1 MGHPAL
7 PTSDLRAIARHSAS
21 VLVGQL
27 AVMAFGVTD
36 TLIAGRYSDTALAA
50 LSVGTAIYVS
60 VFVSLIGVM
69 QATLPVWAELRG
81 AQRHREIGASVRQSL
96 YLCAMAV
103 AVGMG
108 VLLWAQPLLHW
119 TEVPAAL
126 QAEVLAYLHILAF
139 ALAPSLL
146 FRLYAN
152 LNQSMGRPLL
162 VTWLQIGSLTL
173 KVPLSLWLA
182 FGGLGLEARGLAGCA
197 WATLIVNYTMLV
209 VAVWMLR
216 TRLLYA
222 PLVLF
227 ARMARPDWQ
236 HIGRLARL
244 GVPGGLAV
252 LVEVTSFTLM
262 ALFIARQ
269 GATASA
275 SHQIAA
281 NLATVLYMVPLS
293 LGIATSARVSY
304 RLGAAQP
311 GQARQAV
318 WAGYKLA
325 GGAALA
331 LSATLLL
338 ASEVLPR
345 LYSGNAAVVVSAA
358 VLLKWVALYH
368 LMDTLQA
375 LSVFVLRCYRVTLLP
390 LAIYSVLLWG
400 VGLAGG
406 YWLAY
411 EGMAGRIPA
420 WQSPQAFWVTSV
432 VALTCVAVLFV
443 GLVWHTT
450 RPRA

>member
-1 MGHPAL
+1 MAG
-7 PTSDLRAIARHSAS
+7 DLRVIARHSAS

-36 TLIAGRYSDTALAA
+36 TLIAGRYADTALAA

-81 AQRHREIGASVRQSL
+81 AQRQHEIGPSVHQSL
-96 YLCAMAV
+96 YLCALAV
-103 AVGMG
+103 AAGMG
-108 VLLWAQPLLHW
+108 VLLWAQPLLRW
-119 TEVPAAL
+119 TDVPQAL
-126 QAEVLAYLHILAF
+126 QAEVLAYLQILAF
-139 ALAPSLL
+139 ALAPALL

-152 LNQSMGRPLL
+152 LNQALGQPLL
-162 VTWLQIGSLTL
+162 VTWLQIGSLGL
-173 KVPLSLWLA
+173 KVPLSIWLA
-182 FGGLGLEARGLAGCA
+182 FGGLGLEPQGLAGCA
-197 WATLIVNYTMLV
+197 WATLVVNCAMLA

-216 TRLLYA
+216 TRPLYA
-222 PLVLF
+222 PLALF
-227 ARMARPDWQ
+227 APLARPDWLQ
-236 HIGRLARL
+236 IGRLARL

-281 NLATVLYMVPLS
+281 NLATLLYMVPLS
-293 LGIATSARVSY
+293 LGIATSARVSH

-311 GQARQAV
+311 AQARQAV
-318 WAGYKLA
+318 WAGYTLA
-325 GGAALA
+325 CGAALT
-331 LSATLLL
+331 LSAMLLL
-338 ASEVLPR
+338 TGNALPH
-345 LYSGNAAVVVSAA
+345 LYSNNAAVVASAGL
-358 VLLKWVALYH
+358 LLKWVALYH
-368 LMDTLQA
+368 LMDTLQS
-375 LSVFVLRCYRVTLLP
+375 LSVFVLRSYRVTLLP
-390 LAIYSVLLWG
+390 LVIYSLLLWG

-411 EGMAGRIPA
+411 VGWGETAA

-432 VALTCVAVLFV
+432 AALACVAVLFV
-443 GLVWHTT
+443 GLVWRTT
-450 RPRA
+450 RLRR

>member
-1 MGHPAL
+1 MTG
-7 PTSDLRAIARHSAS
+7 DLRVIARHSAS

-36 TLIAGRYSDTALAA
+36 ALIAGRYADSALAA

-81 AQRHREIGASVRQSL
+81 AQRHCEIGPSVHQSL
-96 YLCAMAV
+96 YLCGLSV
-103 AVGMG
+103 AAGMG
-108 VLLWAQPLLHW
+108 VLFWAQPLLRW
-119 TEVPAAL
+119 TDVPQAL
-126 QAEVLAYLHILAF
+126 QSEVLAYLQILAF

-152 LNQSMGRPLL
+152 LNQALGQPLL
-162 VTWLQIGSLTL
+162 VTWLQIGSLGL
-173 KVPLSLWLA
+173 KIPLSIWLA
-182 FGGLGLEARGLAGCA
+182 FGGLGLEPRGLAGCA
-197 WATLIVNYTMLV
+197 WATLIVNFAMLS
-209 VAVWMLR
+209 VAIWMLR
-216 TRLLYA
+216 TRPLYA
-222 PLVLF
+222 PLALF
-227 ARMARPDWQ
+227 ARLARPDWQ

-244 GVPGGLAV
+244 GVPGGLSV

-281 NLATVLYMVPLS
+281 NLATLLYMVPLS
-293 LGIATSARVSY
+293 LGIATSARVSH
-304 RLGAAQP
+304 RLGSAQP
-311 GQARQAV
+311 AQARQAV
-318 WAGYKLA
+318 WAGYTLA
-325 GGAALA
+325 SGAALM

-338 ASEVLPR
+338 ASEAIPG
-345 LYSGNAAVVVSAA
+345 LYSTNPAVVASAS

-368 LMDTLQA
+368 LMDTLQS
-375 LSVFVLRCYRVTLLP
+375 LSVFVLRSYHVALLP
-390 LAIYSVLLWG
+390 LVIYSVLLWG

-411 EGMAGRIPA
+411 EGSGQCPA
-420 WQSPQAFWVTSV
+420 WQTPQAFWVTSV
-432 VALTCVAVLFV
+432 VALACVAALFA
-443 GLVWHTT
+443 GLVWRTT
-450 RPRA
+450 RLRG

>member
-1 MGHPAL
+1 MA
-7 PTSDLRAIARHSAS
+7 SDLRVIARHSAS

-36 TLIAGRYSDTALAA
+36 TLIAGRYADTALAA

-81 AQRHREIGASVRQSL
+81 AQRHREIGPSVHQSL
-96 YLCAMAV
+96 YLCGLAV

-108 VLLWAQPLLHW
+108 VLLWAQPLLRW
-119 TEVPAAL
+119 TDVPQAL
-126 QAEVLAYLHILAF
+126 QAEVLAYLQILAF

-152 LNQSMGRPLL
+152 LNQALGHPLL
-162 VTWLQIGSLTL
+162 VTWLQMGSLVL

-182 FGGLGLEARGLAGCA
+182 FGGFGLEPQGLAGCA
-197 WATLIVNYTMLV
+197 WATLIVNCAMLA

-216 TRLLYA
+216 TRPLYA
-222 PLVLF
+222 PLALF
-227 ARMARPDWQ
+227 ASFAGPDWPQ
-236 HIGRLARL
+236 IGRLARL

-281 NLATVLYMVPLS
+281 NLATLLYMVPLS
-293 LGIATSARVSY
+293 LGIATSARVSH

-311 GQARQAV
+311 AQARQAV
-318 WAGYKLA
+318 RAGYML
-325 GGAALA
+325 GCGTALT
-331 LSATLLL
+331 LSAVLLL
-338 ASEVLPR
+338 ASEAIPR
-345 LYSGNAAVVVSAA
+345 LYSSNAAVVANAA

-368 LMDTLQA
+368 LMDTMQA

-390 LAIYSVLLWG
+390 LVIYSVLLWG

-411 EGMAGRIPA
+411 SGLGQAAP

-432 VALTCVAVLFV
+432 VALACVALLFV
-443 GLVWHTT
+443 GLVWRTT
-450 RPRA
+450 RSRT